1 MTWRDINIKK
11 FKEINSILKDTN
23 LTDIEKE
30 ISLISI
36 IFNLDEDSLYDMD
49 LKTLKGYSTQIA
61 FIEEFNPDYGKC
73 PKIERIGDV
82 EVSVDYS
89 LSHFSVAQYIDFM
102 ANIQA
107 NVDKERD
114 IARLLSCILIP
125 KGKKYNT
132 DYDLEAFI
140 KQIEINLNIYDAESM
155 LFFYIV
161 ESLRLLKHSHK
172 VLMMRALG
180 KKMARKMGFKF

>member
-1 MTWRDINIKK
+1 MTWRNINIKK
-11 FKEINSILKDTN
+11 FKEINSIIKDTN

-36 IFNLDEDSLYDMD
+36 IFNLDEDDLYDMD
-49 LKTLKGYSTQIA
+49 LQTLKTYSTQIA
-61 FIEEFNPDYGKC
+61 FIESFEPDYGKC
-73 PKIERIGDV
+73 PKIDKVGDI
-82 EVSVDYS
+82 EVSVDYN
-89 LSHFSVAQYIDFM
+89 LSHFTVAQYIDFM
-102 ANIQA
+102 ANIQSK
-107 NVDKERD
+107 DPD
-114 IARLLSCILIP
+114 IARLLACILIP

-172 VLMMRALG
+172 ALMMKAMG
-180 KKMARKMGFKF
+180 KKMARAMGFKF

>member
-11 FKEINSILKDTN
+11 FKQINSILKDTN
-23 LTDIEKE
+23 LTDVEKE

-49 LKTLKGYSTQIA
+49 LQTLKTYSTQIA
-61 FIEEFNPDYGKC
+61 FIEEFEPDYGKC
-73 PKIERIGDV
+73 PKIERIGDI
-82 EVSVDYS
+82 EVSVDYN
-89 LSHFSVAQYIDFM
+89 LSHFTVAQYIDFM
-102 ANIQA
+102 ANIQS
-107 NVDKERD
+107 KEPD
-114 IARLLSCILIP
+114 IARLLACILIP
-125 KGKKYNT
+125 KGHKYNT

-140 KQIEINLNIYDAESM
+140 KQIEISLNIYDAESM

-172 VLMMRALG
+172 VMMMKALG
-180 KKMARKMGFKF
+180 KKMARKMGFKY

>member
-1 MTWRDINIKK
+1 MTWKNINIKK
-11 FKEINSILKDTN
+11 FKQINSILKDTN
-23 LTDIEKE
+23 LTDVEKE

-36 IFNLDEDSLYDMD
+36 IFNLDEDDLYDMD
-49 LKTLKGYSTQIA
+49 LNTLKTYSTQIA

-73 PKIERIGDV
+73 PKIDKVGDI
-82 EVSVDYS
+82 EISVDYN
-89 LSHFSVAQYIDFM
+89 LSHFTVAQYIDFM
-102 ANIQA
+102 ANIQS
-107 NVDKERD
+107 KERD
-114 IARLLSCILIP
+114 IARLLACILIP

-172 VLMMRALG
+172 VLMMREMG

>member
-1 MTWRDINIKK
+1 MTWNDINIKT
-11 FKEINSILKDTN
+11 FKKINEIVKDTN
-23 LTDIEKE
+23 LTDVEKE

-36 IFNLDEDSLYDMD
+36 IFNLDEDSIYDMD
-49 LKTLKGYSTQIA
+49 LQTLKTYSDKIA
-61 FIEEFNPDYGKC
+61 FINTFEPDYGKC
-73 PKIERIGDV
+73 PKIERIGDI
-82 EVSVDYS
+82 EVSVDYN
-89 LSHFSVAQYIDFM
+89 LSHFTVAQYIDFM
-102 ANIQA
+102 ANIQS
-107 NVDKERD
+107 KEPD

-161 ESLRLLKHSHK
+161 ESLRLQKHSHK

-180 KKMARKMGFKF
+180 KKMARKMGLRF

>member
-1 MTWRDINIKK
+1 MTWRNINIKT
-11 FKEINSILKDTN
+11 FKEINRIIKDDT
-23 LTDIEKE
+23 LTDVEKE

-36 IFNLDEDSLYDMD
+36 IFNLDEDDLYDLD
-49 LKTLKGYSTQIA
+49 LQALKTYSTQIA

-73 PKIERIGDV
+73 PRIDKIGDI
-82 EVSVDYS
+82 EISVDYN
-89 LSHFSVAQYIDFM
+89 LSHFSVSQYIDFM
-102 ANIQA
+102 ANVQS
-107 NVDKERD
+107 KERD
-114 IARLLSCILIP
+114 IARLLACILIP
-125 KGKKYNT
+125 KGHKYNV

-172 VLMMRALG
+172 VLMMKAMAR
-180 KKMARKMGFKF
+180 KMARKMGFKF

>member
-1 MTWRDINIKK
+1 MTWNDINIKK
-11 FKEINSILKDTN
+11 FKQINSILKDTN
-23 LTDIEKE
+23 LTDVEKE

-36 IFNLDEDSLYDMD
+36 IFNLDEDDLYDMD

-82 EVSVDYS
+82 EVSVDYN
-89 LSHFSVAQYIDFM
+89 LSHFSVSQYVDFM
-102 ANIQA
+102 ANIQS
-107 NVDKERD
+107 KERD
-114 IARLLSCILIP
+114 TARLLACILIP
-125 KGKKYNT
+125 KGHKYNV

-172 VLMMRALG
+172 GLMMRALG
-180 KKMARKMGFKF
+180 KKMAKKMGLIS

>member
-1 MTWRDINIKK
+1 MTWNDINIKT
-11 FKEINSILKDTN
+11 FKKINKILKDTN
-23 LTDIEKE
+23 LTDVEKE

-36 IFNLDEDSLYDMD
+36 IFNLDEDDLYDMD
-49 LKTLKGYSTQIA
+49 LKTLKTYSDKIA

-73 PKIERIGDV
+73 PKIEMIGDI
-82 EVSVDYS
+82 EISVDYN
-89 LSHFSVAQYIDFM
+89 LSHFTVAQYIDFM
-102 ANIQA
+102 ANIQS
-107 NVDKERD
+107 KEAD
-114 IARLLSCILIP
+114 IARLLACILIP

-140 KQIEINLNIYDAESM
+140 NQIEIELNIYDAESM

>member
-1 MTWRDINIKK
+1 
-11 FKEINSILKDTN
+11 
-23 LTDIEKE
+23 
-30 ISLISI
+30 
-36 IFNLDEDSLYDMD
+36 MD

-73 PKIERIGDV
+73 PRIERIGDV
-82 EVSVDYS
+82 EVSVDYN
-89 LSHFSVAQYIDFM
+89 LSHFTVAQYIDFM
-102 ANIQA
+102 ANVQS
-107 NVDKERD
+107 KERD
-114 IARLLSCILIP
+114 IARLLACILIP
-125 KGKKYNT
+125 KGHKYNV

-172 VLMMRALG
+172 VLMMRSLA

>member
-1 MTWRDINIKK
+1 MTWNDINIKTFNK
-11 FKEINSILKDTN
+11 INEIIKDAN
-23 LTDIEKE
+23 LTDVEKE

-49 LKTLKGYSTQIA
+49 LQTLKGYSTQIA
-61 FIEEFNPDYGKC
+61 FINTFEPDYGKC
-73 PKIERIGDV
+73 PKIDKVGDI
-82 EVSVDYS
+82 EVSVDYN
-89 LSHFSVAQYIDFM
+89 LSHFTVAQYIDFM
-102 ANIQA
+102 ANIQS
-107 NVDKERD
+107 KERD
-114 IARLLSCILIP
+114 TSRLLACILIP
-125 KGKKYNT
+125 KGHKYNV

-161 ESLRLLKHSHK
+161 ESLRYLKRSHK
-172 VLMMRALG
+172 VLMMKALG

>member
-1 MTWRDINIKK
+1 MTWSDINIKT
-11 FKEINSILKDTN
+11 FKKINEIVKDTN

-36 IFNLDEDSLYDMD
+36 IFNLDEDDLYDMD
-49 LKTLKGYSTQIA
+49 LKTLKTYSDKIA
-61 FIEEFNPDYGKC
+61 FINTFEPDYGKC
-73 PKIERIGDV
+73 PKIERIGDI
-82 EVSVDYS
+82 EVGVDYN
-89 LSHFSVAQYIDFM
+89 LSHFSVSQYVDFM
-102 ANIQA
+102 ANVQA

-114 IARLLSCILIP
+114 IARLLACILIP
-125 KGKKYNT
+125 KGHKYNT

-161 ESLRLLKHSHK
+161 ESLRYLKRSHK
-172 VLMMRALG
+172 VLMMRAMG
-180 KKMARKMGFKF
+180 KKMAKKMGLKF

>member
-1 MTWRDINIKK
+1 MTWRNINIKT
-11 FKEINSILKDTN
+11 FKKINKILKDTN
-23 LTDIEKE
+23 LTDVEKE

-36 IFNLDEDSLYDMD
+36 IFNLDEDDLYDMD
-49 LKTLKGYSTQIA
+49 LYTLKTYSTQIA

-73 PKIERIGDV
+73 PKIDKVGDI
-82 EVSVDYS
+82 EVSVDYN
-89 LSHFSVAQYIDFM
+89 LSHFTVAQYIDFM
-102 ANIQA
+102 ANIQS
-107 NVDKERD
+107 KEAD
-114 IARLLSCILIP
+114 IARLLACILIP
-125 KGKKYNT
+125 KGHKYNT

-172 VLMMRALG
+172 VLMMKALG